1 MPANS
6 LEIEKASSQM
16 EDIAQRIRTFV
27 IDNLLFGQE
36 GTFSNEDSFLEN
48 GMIDSMGILSLV
60 EFVTEAFS
68 VSIADTEIVPENWD
82 SVNRIV
88 RFVQTK
94 VSSVH
99 S

>member
-1 MPANS
+1 
-6 LEIEKASSQM
+6 M
-16 EDIAQRIRTFV
+16 EDIEQQIRSFV

-60 EFVTEAFS
+60 EYVTETFGI
-68 VSIADTEIVPENWD
+68 SIGDTELVTENWD
-82 SVNRIV
+82 SVNRIA
-88 RFVQTK
+88 RLVQTK
-94 VSSVH
+94 VSSVQ

>member
-1 MPANS
+1 
-6 LEIEKASSQM
+6 M
-16 EDIAQRIRTFV
+16 EDIEQKIRSFV

-60 EFVTEAFS
+60 EYVTETFG
-68 VSIADTEIVPENWD
+68 VSIGDTEIVPENWD
-82 SVNRIV
+82 SVNRIA

-94 VSSVH
+94 VSSAQ

>member
-1 MPANS
+1 MPAIF
-6 LEIEKASSQM
+6 ETEKANSQM
-16 EDIAQRIRTFV
+16 EGIEQKIRSFV

-60 EFVTEAFS
+60 EYVTETFGVA
-68 VSIADTEIVPENWD
+68 IGDTEIVPENWD
-82 SVNRIV
+82 SVNRIA

-94 VSSVH
+94 VRSVQ